1 MLLFLI
7 NTCNLFTI
15 VLLCYF
21 NDIIQKNYD
30 SEFYQIVNMTPQ
42 LDRKRGSSVSFTR
55 AKDDSEDAEDE
66 IHISLAPY
74 IQTYLAHSG
83 QGLGCCGV
91 SLPVPFERAAP
102 RSWWNPRFDSE
113 ILEEQFKRS
122 AFPQIRLRF
131 RFVLV

>member
-1 MLLFLI
+1 
-7 NTCNLFTI
+7 
-15 VLLCYF
+15 
-21 NDIIQKNYD
+21 
-30 SEFYQIVNMTPQ
+30 MTPS
-42 LDRKRGSSVSFTR
+42 LNRKRSSSVSFTR
-55 AKDDSEDAEDE
+55 AKDDSEDAADE

-83 QGLGCCGV
+83 QGLGCCGI

-113 ILEEQFKRS
+113 ILEDQFKRS

-131 RFVLV
+131 RYVLQCCAYIKLNRKYYILIYIILGMP

>member
-1 MLLFLI
+1 
-7 NTCNLFTI
+7 
-15 VLLCYF
+15 
-21 NDIIQKNYD
+21 
-30 SEFYQIVNMTPQ
+30 MTPQ
-42 LDRKRGSSVSFTR
+42 LNRKRGSSVSFTR
-55 AKDDSEDAEDE
+55 AKEDSEDAEDE

-74 IQTYLAHSG
+74 IQTYLAHSS

-113 ILEEQFKRS
+113 ILEEQYKRS

-131 RFVLV
+131 RFVSTLHTDNNAISMFANQKNL

>member
-1 MLLFLI
+1 
-7 NTCNLFTI
+7 
-15 VLLCYF
+15 
-21 NDIIQKNYD
+21 
-30 SEFYQIVNMTPQ
+30 MTPP
-42 LDRKRGSSVSFTR
+42 LNRKRSSSVSFTR
-55 AKDDSEDAEDE
+55 AKDDSEDATDE

-83 QGLGCCGV
+83 QGLGCCGI

-131 RFVLV
+131 RYIIHCCILVKFIEANIDIYYFLGML

>member
-1 MLLFLI
+1 
-7 NTCNLFTI
+7 
-15 VLLCYF
+15 
-21 NDIIQKNYD
+21 
-30 SEFYQIVNMTPQ
+30 MTPQ
-42 LDRKRGSSVSFTR
+42 LNRKRGSSVSFTR
-55 AKDDSEDAEDE
+55 AKDDSEDTEDE

-74 IQTYLAHSG
+74 IQTYLAHSS
-83 QGLGCCGV
+83 QGLGCCGI

-131 RFVLV
+131 RFVLIIIYNKYNCYT